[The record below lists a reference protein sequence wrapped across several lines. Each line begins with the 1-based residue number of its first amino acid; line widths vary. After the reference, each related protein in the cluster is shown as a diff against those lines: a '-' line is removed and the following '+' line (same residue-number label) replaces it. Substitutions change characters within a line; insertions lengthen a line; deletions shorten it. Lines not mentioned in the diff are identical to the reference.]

1 MEKLTESNEYFIR
14 IAGTLV
20 AIWNNRI
27 TITSLANHIKE
38 TMLEEEEEVDFV
50 NFC

>member
-1 MEKLTESNEYFIR
+1 MEKVTESNEYLIR

-20 AIWNNRI
+20 EIWNNHV
-27 TITSLANHIKE
+27 TITSLSNHIKE
-38 TMLEEEEEVDFV
+38 TMLDEEEEVDFV